1 MWATHTSNAW
11 NSAQVL
17 HKARKTGQFE
27 LKGNYTREQP
37 SCHVPTDATA
47 NAEWQIKGNRRTF
60 ICMWN
65 GFLLPV
71 TTRPIMFP
79 CYTEWTS
86 GSRTTPA
93 FHWGLIWTWHRSLH
107 SFYSRF
113 LKELQLQFRETQWEV
128 DMVIHPFAASCPCH
142 LNVFSSN
149 GKGDIF
155 RQAHRCTTLWTW
167 PRHATS
173 KSNHVPTITMF
184 RMSWVQYYP
193 TESQRE
199 AAIFTMSI
207 AAELLNEKGGMHCY
221 WTLLHREMIRFQ
233 V

>member
-71 TTRPIMFP
+71 TTRAIMFP

-149 GKGDIF
+149 GKGDILEL
-155 RQAHRCTTLWTW
+155 HCSMNV
-167 PRHATS
+167 ATS
-173 KSNHVPTITMF
+173 CYFKVQSCPYNNHVQNVLGTVLSNRKSTGGCNLHHVHSC
-184 RMSWVQYYP
+184 R
-193 TESQRE
+193 TSQWKGRD
-199 AAIFTMSI
+199 A
-207 AAELLNEKGGMHCY
+207 LL
-221 WTLLHREMIRFQ
+221 LDFAP
-233 V
+233 